1 MSYQKPKFSK
11 ITKVTAK
18 DYYATGSEKGASGFF
33 VSGSGGAGDT
43 VLTTPH
49 GETIAASEFTEKEVY
64 EIGLSRVS
72 GSGVVYLLYPDPSNI
87 KNN

>member
-1 MSYQKPKFSK
+1 MQLS
-11 ITKVTAK
+11 
-18 DYYATGSEKGASGFF
+18 
-33 VSGSGGAGDT
+33 
-43 VLTTPH
+43 TPH
-49 GETIAASEFTEKEVY
+49 GETITSEFTEKEVY

>member
-1 MSYQKPKFSK
+1 MNDCLRAYWMMAFVMNPKVIEMKRK
-11 ITKVTAK
+11 ILSH
-18 DYYATGSEKGASGFF
+18 YRNNISENNKI
-33 VSGSGGAGDT
+33 
-43 VLTTPH
+43 
-49 GETIAASEFTEKEVY
+49 EEFTEKEVY

>member
-1 MSYQKPKFSK
+1 M
-11 ITKVTAK
+11 
-18 DYYATGSEKGASGFF
+18 SGFNGD
-33 VSGSGGAGDT
+33 SYSGDT

-64 EIGLSRVS
+64 EIGLSRIS

>member
-1 MSYQKPKFSK
+1 MDYTPKFSK
-11 ITKVTAK
+11 IVKVTAK
-18 DYYATGSEKGASGFF
+18 DFYATGSEKGASGFF

-43 VLTTPH
+43 VLSTRH

>member
-1 MSYQKPKFSK
+1 
-11 ITKVTAK
+11 
-18 DYYATGSEKGASGFF
+18 
-33 VSGSGGAGDT
+33 

-64 EIGLSRVS
+64 EVGLSRVS